1 MTSLSLPIVL
11 VGLPGAGK
19 TKVGRLAAQ
28 SLGVAHID
36 TDRLIEEE
44 AGCSISTIFAQE
56 GEAGFRE
63 REAQAVERALKMK
76 AIISLGGGAVIGGQ
90 CHGFNLP
97 VVGFALLAQPEQ
109 YPIRVL
115 SQQWTVVLLRDPA

>member
-76 AIISLGGGAVIGGQ
+76 AIISLGGGAVTSPRVRELLK
-90 CHGFNLP
+90 NVD
-97 VVGFALLAQPEQ
+97 VVRIEVRCGSTCL
-109 YPIRVL
+109 
-115 SQQWTVVLLRDPA
+115 